1 MQWQGKEGFYWFTG
15 IIEDRNDPL
24 YLNRVRVR
32 IHGSHSHDKQ
42 FIATPDLPWSE
53 VLMPTTTASL
63 SGLGNTTHG
72 LVEGSVVMG
81 FYRDGKICQDPVIMG
96 SFVGIPQSYYRIDE
110 QVDDKGNRKYSEI
123 SRTAEDGF
131 NDPRL
136 DSESSYE
143 GTPDGKNPKHI
154 NRNYG
159 LTLALDKSPRR
170 DGETKGEAYP
180 KTSYI
185 GGSSVNLLA
194 RATDYESE
202 NTNPVAKIYPILNVD
217 EETLSIGEGATD
229 DDDSLFNIQ
238 GEKPL
243 RDTTTYLK
251 PKYPFNWVHESES
264 GHIFEID
271 DTPDYERIHLYHKS
285 GTRIEIDKD
294 GNRVDKITKNK
305 YTVVAGDDWVTI
317 TGNVNVNVDGVINVF
332 TKKDTFINTTGNTTV
347 NTLGKTDIISK
358 EDATWTAPNTFMTT
372 NLKVDG
378 TVWITGKQQND
389 SSIEAVGEITGKE
402 IKLSE
407 HTHTETGSETNK
419 PS

>member
-1 MQWQGKEGFYWFTG
+1 MKFQGKEGLIWFTG
-15 IIEDRNDPL
+15 IVEDRNDPL
-24 YLNRVRVR
+24 FLNRVRVR
-32 IHGSHSHDKQ
+32 IYGNHTHDKQ
-42 FIATPDLPWSE
+42 LIATPDLPWSD
-53 VLMPTTTASL
+53 VMMPTTSPSL
-63 SGLGNTTHG
+63 SGLGTTTHS
-72 LVEGSVVMG
+72 LVEGSTIVG
-81 FYRDGKICQDPVIMG
+81 FYRDAEQLQDPVVMG
-96 SFVGIPQSYYRIDE
+96 SFIGTPQNYYRIDE
-110 QVDDKGNRKYSEI
+110 KLDEKGNRNFQKI
-123 SRTAEDGF
+123 LRKTTDGF

-136 DSESSYE
+136 DSEASYE

-159 LTLALDKSPRR
+159 LTLALDKSPRKK
-170 DGETKGEAYP
+170 GETKGEIYP
-180 KTSYI
+180 KESYI
-185 GGSSVNLLA
+185 SGSDVNLLA
-194 RATDYESE
+194 RATDYATT
-202 NTNPVAKIYPILNVD
+202 NYNPVAKIYPILNVD

-229 DDDSLFNIQ
+229 DDDSLLNIQ

-264 GHIFEID
+264 GHIIEVD

-305 YTVVAGDDWVTI
+305 YTVVAADDWVTI

-332 TKKDTFINTTGNTTV
+332 TKKDTFINTTGNTVV

-378 TVWITGKQQND
+378 TVWITGEQTND
-389 SSIEAVGEITGKE
+389 STITAVDEITGKE
-402 IKLSE
+402 VKLSE